1 MENNIDTQEILE
13 VKLINEII
21 EQNPPVIK
29 KYKKHKEPKT
39 TKICKI
45 CNIEKN
51 LNEFV
56 VNETLGL
63 DRPIRMKNRC
73 LLCYQKVSKNYYR
86 DNKEKVL
93 EFHKKLY
100 ESKKKKYSIVLKF
113 NDITELTNEFNKL
126 KDKLENN
133 KMEEIKQ
140 RIYKKKSRDGG
151 NAGGSPN
158 SPVSE
163 TV

>member
-1 MENNIDTQEILE
+1 MDKQDIEE

-39 TKICKI
+39 TKVRKI

-73 LLCYQKVSKNYYR
+73 LECYKKVSKNYYR

-100 ESKKKKYSIVLKF
+100 EGKKKKYSVMFKF
-113 NDITELTNEFNKL
+113 NDVTELTNEYNKI
-126 KDKLENN
+126 KEKLENN
-133 KMEEIKQ
+133 QMTEVKQ
-140 RIYKKKSRDGG
+140 RTYKKKSGDGG
-151 NAGGSPN
+151 NQGGSSN
-158 SPVSE
+158 SPASE